1 MCDPRIKCR
10 VEGAGDDN
18 GSLLNYIRGPSAIN
32 HSMWL
37 VTGHHRIAA
46 LGLVKTS
53 VRDCKEN
60 RGEVSNMLKH
70 AIYSKFG
77 CSVEL

>member
-1 MCDPRIKCR
+1 MTLEYSVK
-10 VEGAGDDN
+10 GTGDDN
-18 GSLLNYIRGPSAIN
+18 GSLLNYTRGPGAIN

-37 VTGHHRIAA
+37 VTGHHRNGA

-60 RGEVSNMLKH
+60 RGEVSSMLQH

-77 CSVEL
+77 SSVEL